1 MELLKGKG
9 EKMGSATKLALIFA
23 HLAMVAGAFVGM
35 VWELRGKVSR
45 PVKATVGKR
54 VPARLKETTT

>member
-1 MELLKGKG
+1 MQLLKGKG
-9 EKMGSATKLALIFA
+9 EKMGSASKLALIFA
-23 HLAMVAGAFVGM
+23 HLVMVSGAFVGM
-35 VWELRGKVSR
+35 VWELRGKLSR